1 MAGLYQVTTADL
13 LAEIAKRIDHA
24 KDPTAEPDA
33 TNLETPKYWTGTR
46 IFNGVE
52 REVKSGADLSRTDL
66 YGANLYGANLSGAH
80 LYGADLSRADL
91 SRADLSR
98 ANLYGADLS
107 GANLYGADLSRADLS
122 RANLSGAIGD
132 SDTLLPD
139 GYVVSPSGL
148 IIREEVDTDAS

>member
-1 MAGLYQVTTADL
+1 MAGLHQVTTADL

-46 IFNGVE
+46 TFNGVE
-52 REVKSGADLSRTDL
+52 REVKSR
-66 YGANLYGANLSGAH
+66 ANLSGAN
-80 LYGADLSRADL
+80 LSWADLSWADLSRADL